1 MNATPTQIRA
11 AVEQALQMSTKT
23 ITDVET
29 KLPNWGCDL
38 VFDLARRVATL
49 EAERDEAQAL
59 LASNTGIG
67 LESGG
72 HALGVRVPKERYVHV
87 TPSWTDAL
95 RVRFDHGSLEVT
107 GNGPLQIVT
116 QGSNIL
122 QISEAHR

>member
-1 MNATPTQIRA
+1 MSTPTQIRA
-11 AVEQALQMSTKT
+11 AVEQALRMSTKT
-23 ITDVET
+23 VTDVET

-49 EAERDEAQAL
+49 EAERDEAQDL
-59 LASNTGIG
+59 LASQTGVQ
-67 LESGG
+67 LETGG
-72 HALGVRVPKERYVHV
+72 TSLGVRVPKQKYVHV

-95 RVRFDHGSLEVT
+95 RVRFDHGSVEVT